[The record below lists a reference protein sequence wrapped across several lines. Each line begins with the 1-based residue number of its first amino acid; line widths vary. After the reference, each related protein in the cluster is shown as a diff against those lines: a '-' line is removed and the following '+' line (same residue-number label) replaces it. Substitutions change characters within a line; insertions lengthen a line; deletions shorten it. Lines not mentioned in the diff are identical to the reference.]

1 MAKLWQKD
9 FKVNDEIIKF
19 TVGNDHELDQKMV
32 KQDALGS
39 IAHAKML
46 TKIRVLK
53 LEELKKLQKELKN
66 IINLDKQGKFKV
78 KLEDEDVHTA
88 IENHLVAKLGDLGKK
103 IHTARSRNDQVV
115 VNTRLYNK
123 EKLQDIYKYTLNLIN
138 VIYQTAKKYE
148 FLPMPGYTHTQRAMP
163 ASVGMW
169 LGSFLE
175 ALLDDLKVL
184 QIAYEINDQCPLGS
198 AAGFGVNLNI
208 DREYT
213 SRLLGF
219 KKLQNN
225 SMYVAY
231 GRGKI
236 DAHILYALYSIMN
249 TLAKLANDILLFSTS
264 EFQFIK
270 LPDKFCTGSSIMP
283 QKKNGDVFEL
293 TRGKCKVMLGYL
305 IQEIEIFTPLLS
317 GYNRDTQLT
326 KEPLVKGLELAE
338 NTIKIMTLTVDGL
351 GINKENCKKA
361 LTADI
366 FATDYALELVKKG
379 MPFRDA
385 YRDVA
390 KHLNKLKTINPDKNI
405 KSKKHA
411 GATGNLRLNLSKTEI
426 IKQEKWLK
434 QEKNKFNKN
443 INGLLK

>member
-1 MAKLWQKD
+1 
-9 FKVNDEIIKF
+9 
-19 TVGNDHELDQKMV
+19 
-32 KQDALGS
+32 
-39 IAHAKML
+39 
-46 TKIRVLK
+46 
-53 LEELKKLQKELKN
+53 
-66 IINLDKQGKFKV
+66 
-78 KLEDEDVHTA
+78 
-88 IENHLVAKLGDLGKK
+88 
-103 IHTARSRNDQVV
+103 
-115 VNTRLYNK
+115 
-123 EKLQDIYKYTLNLIN
+123 
-138 VIYQTAKKYE
+138 
-148 FLPMPGYTHTQRAMP
+148 
-163 ASVGMW
+163 
-169 LGSFLE
+169 
-175 ALLDDLKVL
+175 
-184 QIAYEINDQCPLGS
+184 
-198 AAGFGVNLNI
+198 
-208 DREYT
+208 
-213 SRLLGF
+213 
-219 KKLQNN
+219 
-225 SMYVAY
+225 
-231 GRGKI
+231 
-236 DAHILYALYSIMN
+236 
-249 TLAKLANDILLFSTS
+249 
-264 EFQFIK
+264 
-270 LPDKFCTGSSIMP
+270 MP